1 MKNLKNFSNV
11 ESEITER
18 FVAKGNPTPIIIL
31 SFSVIIGIIII
42 GVLTFMPKQVDSQII
57 VDSAKVEF
65 VEHVPLRMNT
75 TYINTGKSLSPIVNT
90 IPEKNIVKFK
100 YKEKTITVDNSEIYK
115 LTKDKV
121 GENVSCELKIINF
134 DDGTQE
140 VQIVK
145 VIN

>member
-18 FVAKGNPTPIIIL
+18 FVDKGNPTPIIIL

-42 GVLTFMPKQVDSQII
+42 GMSAFMPKQVNSQII

-115 LTKDKV
+115 LAKDKV